1 MLTFLLKG
9 AHSQFNLNP
18 EEGSVAREAEVFVS
32 YSRDDA
38 GRVLE
43 LTAKLR
49 AAGVS
54 LWIDQSGIDAASQ
67 WSEQIVNALESAKV
81 LLLMVTK
88 AAVHSHNV
96 AKEVVL
102 VSERKGHILPVH
114 LEPTMIP
121 PALKYQLAGI
131 QHVEY
136 FQNAD
141 SDVNLKSILRALERV
156 GVTFAPPQEAKAATP
171 GVDPDA
177 RINVRPAGS
186 VEAGALAV
194 MPFDNISPDKETD
207 YFSDGLT
214 EELTARLSAVAEIE
228 LVSRWATKQ
237 MKERTHDV
245 HAMGSELGARYI
257 VGGSVRRFQDSVRIT
272 VQLVDVKTNR
282 QLWGNTYKGKLDDI
296 FDIQEQVAQQIVEA
310 LKLKL
315 SFSEKVSLTK
325 RHTVNAQAYDLY
337 LRGQEYLVRMTMR
350 SVEYAIQLFEK
361 AIELDPRYAA
371 AYAACSS
378 AYGQRYQ
385 YFAREE
391 TYRIRAQE
399 LSFKALMY
407 DANLPEAYTAM
418 GLSYFVWGKL
428 EEASASSR
436 KAVEL
441 DPDDFVA
448 HWTLGRIHF
457 TKGEFGEAYDLFRR
471 VIELKPTFF
480 TAHMDLAMTCDGLG
494 RREEA
499 RAARDRVLELLPN
512 YLLQNPDDSRARM
525 VHAVALAEINRK
537 EEALREG
544 SKALE
549 ISPDDPLMLYNCA
562 CLYARIGE
570 SQRALE
576 ALRQCIAKG
585 YADFGWMKND
595 PDLASL
601 RDNPDFIGLAPQT

>member
-1 MLTFLLKG
+1 M
-9 AHSQFNLNP
+9 S
-18 EEGSVAREAEVFVS
+18 SVTQSAEVFVS
-32 YSRDDA
+32 YSRGDQD
-38 GRVLE
+38 RVFE
-43 LTAKLR
+43 LAAKLR

-54 LWIDQSGIDAASQ
+54 LWIDQGAIDAASL
-67 WSEQIVNALESAKV
+67 WSEQIVNALESAKA
-81 LLLMVTK
+81 LLLIVTPSS
-88 AAVHSHNV
+88 VHSDNV
-96 AKEVVL
+96 AKEVML

-114 LEPTMIP
+114 LEPTVIP
-121 PALKYQLAGI
+121 PTLKYQLAGI
-131 QHVEY
+131 QHIE
-136 FQNAD
+136 FFKGGDAD
-141 SDVNLKSILRALERV
+141 SSVKGILRSLERL
-156 GVTFAPPQEAKAATP
+156 GVTVSPPQTTKVAAVAAQPEEAAP
-171 GVDPDA
+171 A
-177 RINVRPAGS
+177 RRGGS
-186 VEAGALAV
+186 AERGALAV
-194 MPFDNISPDKETD
+194 IPFDNISPDPETD

-214 EELTARLSAVAEIE
+214 EELTARLSTLSEIE

-237 MKERTHDV
+237 LKEHKHDV
-245 HAMGSELGARYI
+245 RDIGSELGARYI

-272 VQLVDVKTNR
+272 VQLVDVQTNR

-337 LRGQEYLVRMTMR
+337 LRGQDYLYRLTKR

-361 AIELDPRYAA
+361 AIELDPRFAA

-391 TYRIRAQE
+391 KYRLRAQE

-407 DANLPEAYTAM
+407 DGNLPEAYTAM
-418 GLSYFVWGKL
+418 GLSYFLWGKL

-436 KAVEL
+436 KAIEL
-441 DPDDFVA
+441 DPEDFVA

-457 TKGEFGEAYDLFRR
+457 TNGEFEQAYRLFRR
-471 VIELKPTFF
+471 VIDLKPTFV

-494 RREEA
+494 RPDEA

-525 VHAVALAEINRK
+525 LHAVALAEKGRK
-537 EEALREG
+537 DEALGEG
-544 SKALE
+544 GKALE
-549 ISPDDPLMLYNCA
+549 ISPDDPLILYNCA
-562 CLYARIGE
+562 CLYARLGE
-570 SQRALE
+570 SQRAIA
-576 ALRQCIAKG
+576 ALRQGIANG
-585 YADFGWMKND
+585 YEDFGWMRND
-595 PDLASL
+595 PDLATL
-601 RDNPDFIGLAPQT
+601 RGSPDFVALTGGQ

>member
-1 MLTFLLKG
+1 
-9 AHSQFNLNP
+9 
-18 EEGSVAREAEVFVS
+18 VAESAEVFVS

-38 GRVLE
+38 SRVLE
-43 LTAKLR
+43 LATKLR

-81 LLLMVTK
+81 LLLMVTES
-88 AAVHSHNV
+88 AVHSHNV
-96 AKEVVL
+96 TKEVVL

-114 LEPTMIP
+114 LEPTVIP
-121 PALKYQLAGI
+121 PMLKYQLAGI

-136 FQNAD
+136 FKGGD
-141 SDVNLKSILRALERV
+141 SDANVKSILRSLERI
-156 GVTFAPPQEAKAATP
+156 GVTFAPPPELKAATP
-171 GVDPDA
+171 AVQVDVRGSA
-177 RINVRPAGS
+177 RP
-186 VEAGALAV
+186 VERGALAV

-214 EELTARLSAVAEIE
+214 EELTARLASVSEIE
-228 LVSRWATKQ
+228 LISRWATKQ
-237 MKERTHDV
+237 MKERKHDV
-245 HAMGSELGARYI
+245 RAIGSELGARYI

-272 VQLVDVKTNR
+272 VQLVDVETNR
-282 QLWGNTYKGKLDDI
+282 ELWGNTYKGKLDDI

-315 SFSEKVSLTK
+315 SFSEKASLTK

-337 LRGQEYLVRMTMR
+337 LRGQDYLLRMTKR

-361 AIELDPRYAA
+361 AIELDPRFAA
-371 AYAACSS
+371 AHAACSS

-391 TYRIRAQE
+391 QYRIRAQE
-399 LSFKALMY
+399 LAFKALMY
-407 DANLPEAYTAM
+407 DGNLPEAYTAM

-428 EEASASSR
+428 EEASTSSR
-436 KAVEL
+436 KAIEL
-441 DPDDFVA
+441 APEDFVA

-457 TKGEFGEAYDLFRR
+457 TNGEFGEAYGLFRR
-471 VIELKPTFF
+471 VIELRPTFF
-480 TAHMDLAMTCDGLG
+480 TALMDLAQTCDGLG
-494 RREEA
+494 RRDEA
-499 RAARDRVLELLPN
+499 RAARDRVLELLPD
-512 YLLQNPDDSRARM
+512 YLLQNPDDTRARM

-537 EEALREG
+537 DEAVREG
-544 SKALE
+544 DKALE
-549 ISPDDPLMLYNCA
+549 ISPDDPLILYNCA

-570 SQRALE
+570 SQRAIE
-576 ALRQCIAKG
+576 ALRQGIANG
-585 YADFGWMKND
+585 YEDYGWMRND

-601 RDNPDFIGLAPQT
+601 RDNPEFIGMTRGA